1 MLTLGACTACA
12 GTLRLL
18 ENSQLVPEMAMLPR
32 LAMEPHGRVPV
43 RVEGDGRGR
52 RHFDDAAIE
61 SCRRV

>member
-32 LAMEPHGRVPV
+32 LAMEPHG
-43 RVEGDGRGR
+43 
-52 RHFDDAAIE
+52 
-61 SCRRV
+61 